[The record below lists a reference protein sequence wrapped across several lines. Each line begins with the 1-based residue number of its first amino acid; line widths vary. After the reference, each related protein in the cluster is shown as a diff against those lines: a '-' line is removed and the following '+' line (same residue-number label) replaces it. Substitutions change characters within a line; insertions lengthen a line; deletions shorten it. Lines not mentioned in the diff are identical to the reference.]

1 VFTAQCTKRKSLAID
16 QDRSRQLMS
25 ELGQFYA
32 NGDSLKMVE
41 TRHKIQHEIEQNK
54 SIKLELYLQTFDAN
68 ILLQQGNLEEAEQ
81 KLSRILRRA
90 RNEKLFFTQTSVLSS
105 LGQISY
111 FKGNYFKAINYWSEG
126 IEIAESNGIR
136 ENIAAMLSNKGAAY
150 MGLGYYSMA
159 AYHFIQSKSR
169 MEEKK
174 NRDENY
180 WICHIN
186 IANAYSQLN
195 RLDKALSILKE
206 TNTSFSKTVK
216 YLYYAN
222 MTSVYQQK
230 GDTINT
236 LNYLDS
242 CKLYSRYNES
252 YSSTLMEL
260 EMRVYMR
267 FNKKERL
274 NTIVDTLL
282 LQYPSPH
289 LVVQLMYYQANAFLK
304 KDIGR
309 YFSEILALEKELE
322 PNDYILSEDYYALLA
337 DVYHLMGNKQEEI
350 NTLRKL
356 NYFQGKL
363 VEEKLKTQ
371 LEDYELLEKYEE
383 INTENK
389 LLEVIN
395 LSNKEKISKQRQI
408 QLFLIIAVILLLLLL
423 GSLYLSRNKSNLLKQ
438 KEMELSILESI
449 SLKER
454 LEVAQRNSKLL
465 QRLFYKT
472 SLLKKQLDDFFNTF
486 NWTYHTDEALQEVMR
501 AKSNIRSF
509 YQLHHDVLEK
519 NLVNDEISAKME
531 RIQQQK
537 PDLNEKELKV
547 IEYVFQ
553 EFSTSEIAIL
563 MGKSIK
569 NIEFIRT
576 NIRKKFAID
585 SSQDLNTFIQQL
597 NV

>member
-1 VFTAQCTKRKSLAID
+1 
-16 QDRSRQLMS
+16 
-25 ELGQFYA
+25 
-32 NGDSLKMVE
+32 
-41 TRHKIQHEIEQNK
+41 
-54 SIKLELYLQTFDAN
+54 
-68 ILLQQGNLEEAEQ
+68 
-81 KLSRILRRA
+81 
-90 RNEKLFFTQTSVLSS
+90 
-105 LGQISY
+105 
-111 FKGNYFKAINYWSEG
+111 
-126 IEIAESNGIR
+126 
-136 ENIAAMLSNKGAAY
+136 
-150 MGLGYYSMA
+150 
-159 AYHFIQSKSR
+159 
-169 MEEKK
+169 
-174 NRDENY
+174 
-180 WICHIN
+180 
-186 IANAYSQLN
+186 
-195 RLDKALSILKE
+195 
-206 TNTSFSKTVK
+206 
-216 YLYYAN
+216 
-222 MTSVYQQK
+222 
-230 GDTINT
+230 
-236 LNYLDS
+236 
-242 CKLYSRYNES
+242 
-252 YSSTLMEL
+252 
-260 EMRVYMR
+260 
-267 FNKKERL
+267 
-274 NTIVDTLL
+274 
-282 LQYPSPH
+282 
-289 LVVQLMYYQANAFLK
+289 MYYQANAFLK

-322 PNDYILSEDYYALLA
+322 PNDYILSEDYYTLLA

-449 SLKER
+449 SLKEC

-531 RIQQQK
+531 RIQQQM